1 MQVLLTVLLASAVAT
16 TAALGLAWLLPTAA
30 PAVQISITATAVA
43 QTTAAALVVGLI
55 AALWPL
61 RRIAALDAA
70 TAFRETR

>member
-1 MQVLLTVLLASAVAT
+1 LLSWMLPLAT
-16 TAALGLAWLLPTAA
+16 
-30 PAVQISITATAVA
+30 PAVQIVVTAPAVA
-43 QTTAAALVVGLI
+43 QTTVSALVVGMA